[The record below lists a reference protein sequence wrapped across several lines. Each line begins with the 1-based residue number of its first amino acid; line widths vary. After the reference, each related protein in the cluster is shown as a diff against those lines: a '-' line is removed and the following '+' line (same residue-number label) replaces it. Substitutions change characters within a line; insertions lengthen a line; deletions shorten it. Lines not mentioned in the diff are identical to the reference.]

1 MVTAVHPGWDT
12 CLSMVAIAHVLVA
25 YVGRQ
30 LNARIDN
37 IDSKQ
42 YINIMIARKAVF
54 LYKTKCL
61 ISSLYVCMVKMN
73 LQLQSFRPASS
84 DLL

>member
-25 YVGRQ
+25 VIDRQ

-37 IDSKQ
+37 IDSKE

-73 LQLQSFRPASS
+73 L
-84 DLL
+84 